1 MTQLEAD
8 YLVVGAGASG
18 MAFVDSLLSLT
29 DARVVLVDR
38 QERPGG
44 HWRHAYPFVRLHQ
57 PSANYGVASRPLG
70 SDRIDETGPNAGYYE
85 RATAQEICEHFGA
98 ALDDLVASGRVTFL
112 AETDYLGSDG
122 DGHHLRSLRTG
133 ADTTVHATTLV
144 DATYVESS
152 DIPSRHTPAFT
163 VDDGVRLIPP
173 NDLVDLGETPT
184 GFTVLGSGKTA
195 MDTVAWLL
203 DSGVDPGQVRWV
215 RPRDCWM
222 FDRGVMQPLE
232 QVASY
237 MRMQAQW
244 VAEATKEKDD
254 TNLAHRLASD
264 GALVRIDP
272 DVEPTMF
279 RGAII
284 SPRELELFRTVDDVV
299 RMGKVQRLGGDRI
312 ELADGSVPARPG
324 EVYIDCTAY
333 GISSRPPR
341 AVFEPGRITLA
352 YITIGITPYGAATIA
367 AVEAQGKSEQE
378 KNQLCPPMT
387 WTGRTAD
394 VLDIAHAGMQGIM
407 ARAMHP
413 EVGTWN
419 EACRLNPAA
428 GAAAKAADDPE
439 IADAFMTM
447 ATHIG
452 DALSNLEQR
461 AGTSNRIP
469 EARAAEAA
477 APTA

>member
-1 MTQLEAD
+1 MREIDTD

-18 MAFVDSLLSLT
+18 MAFIDTLLALT

-44 HWRHAYPFVRLHQ
+44 HWQHAYPFVRLHQ
-57 PSANYGVASRPLG
+57 PSANYGVASRRLG
-70 SDRIDETGPNAGYYE
+70 SDHIDESGPNAGYYE
-85 RATAQEICEHFGA
+85 RATAEEICEHFGV
-98 ALDDLVASGRVTFL
+98 ALDDLVASGRLTFL
-112 AETDYLGSDG
+112 AGTDYLGSDD
-122 DGHHLRSLRTG
+122 DGHHIRSVRTG
-133 ADTTVHATTLV
+133 ADTTVRARTIV

-152 DIPSRHTPAFT
+152 DIPSRHTPTFT
-163 VDDGVRLIPP
+163 VDEDVRLVPP
-173 NDLVDLGETPT
+173 NDLVDLAETPG

-195 MDTVAWLL
+195 MDTCAWLL
-203 DSGVDPGQVRWV
+203 DNGVDPEQVRWV

-222 FDRGVMQPLE
+222 FDRGCMQPLDR
-232 QVASY
+232 VSSY

-244 VAEATKEKDD
+244 VTASATATDGQD
-254 TNLAHRLASD
+254 FAHRLASD
-264 GALVRIDP
+264 GVLVRIDP

-284 SPRELELFRTVDDVV
+284 SPRELELFHSVEDVV
-299 RMGKVQRLGGDRI
+299 RMGKVHRLASDRL
-312 ELADGSVPARPG
+312 ELADGSIPARPG

-352 YITIGITPYGAATIA
+352 YVTIGITPYGAATIA
-367 AVEAQGKSEQE
+367 AVEAYRDNEQE

-394 VLDIAHAGMQGIM
+394 ILDIAHAGMQGIM
-407 ARAMHP
+407 ARAMDP
-413 EVGTWN
+413 DVGAWN

-428 GAAAKAADDPE
+428 GAATKAANDPE
-439 IADAFMTM
+439 IADAFTTM

-469 EARAAEAA
+469 DAREPGGHL
-477 APTA
+477 APL